1 MGINAT
7 ERRKEIKAEI
17 SAYRGY
23 QNQLCKTLPDSKERR
38 KQLLEIAKNV
48 GILQEELSEVEHK
61 IEIEPIEDYLV
72 SLGIEENG
80 ILPIDHMIC
89 RVCHQANGPATYLDA
104 TVFMNHELND
114 LGKNVRVK
122 VIYDE
127 EGRILLD
134 GILSKEREE
143 PFFKEDKEFHYF
155 KVDSS
160 DVFVNGV
167 DAVINTVS
175 PTYDPEFVHYK
186 YDSESGKYREAH
198 RFSSDK
204 PRKKRVNNFKSLYIP
219 LNPFLGEYNG
229 RLYNTNNSSY
239 MGNLEFDKIIDNSFH
254 MDDIPYFGQPKHIT
268 QDKLKDILH
277 SNRVLIGI
285 DTFRIKGPDDSEN
298 LNTFL
303 YLDSKG
309 NIVDNKMFYIVEHYT
324 EGYSAPRGVLKCI
337 GVTNETYYDTL
348 EELKTLAAKE
358 GMERRSN
365 PALNKLDL
373 ITAVEKE
380 MIDNLHT
387 IIHSYDIEPQ
397 KSGKSIRYQYKN
409 DNGESNE

>member
-7 ERRKEIKAEI
+7 GRRKEIKAVI
-17 SAYRGY
+17 NAYRGY
-23 QNQLCKTLPDSKERR
+23 KNQLCNTLPDSKERR
-38 KQLLEIAKNV
+38 EKLLEIAKNV

-89 RVCHQANGPATYLDA
+89 RVCHQANGPAIYLDA

-122 VIYDE
+122 VIYNE

-143 PFFKEDKEFHYF
+143 PFFKEDKEFQYF

-167 DAVINTVS
+167 DVVINTVS

-254 MDDIPYFGQPKHIT
+254 MDDIPYFGQPRHIT

-365 PALNKLDL
+365 PIPNKLDL

-397 KSGKSIRYQYKN
+397 KTGKSIRYQYKN

>member
-7 ERRKEIKAEI
+7 GRRKEIKDEI

-23 QNQLCKTLPDSKERR
+23 KNRLCKTLPDSKERR
-38 KQLLEIAKNV
+38 AQLLEIAKNV

-89 RVCHQANGPATYLDA
+89 RVCHQANGSAIYLDA

-122 VIYDE
+122 VIYNE

-143 PFFKEDKEFHYF
+143 PFFKEDKEFHYY

-167 DAVINTVS
+167 DVVINTVS

-229 RLYNTNNSSY
+229 RLYNTDNSSY

-254 MDDIPYFGQPKHIT
+254 MDDIPYFGQPRHIT

-277 SNRVLIGI
+277 SNRVLIGV
-285 DTFRIKGPDDSEN
+285 DTFKIKGPDDSEN

-365 PALNKLDL
+365 PIPNKLDL

-397 KSGKSIRYQYKN
+397 KSGKSIRYQYKP

>member
-7 ERRKEIKAEI
+7 GRRKEIKAEI
-17 SAYRGY
+17 SAYRGC
-23 QNQLCKTLPDSKERR
+23 QNQLYNTLPDSKERR
-38 KQLLEIAKNV
+38 EQLLEIAKNV

-89 RVCHQANGPATYLDA
+89 RVCHQANGSAIYLDA
-104 TVFMNHELND
+104 TVFMNHELNN

-167 DAVINTVS
+167 DVVINTVS

-229 RLYNTNNSSY
+229 RLYNTDNSSY

-254 MDDIPYFGQPKHIT
+254 MDDIPYFGQPRHIT

-277 SNRVLIGI
+277 SNRVLIGV
-285 DTFRIKGPDDSEN
+285 DTFKIKGPDDSEN

-365 PALNKLDL
+365 PIPNKLDL

-397 KSGKSIRYQYKN
+397 KSGKSIRYQYKP

>member
-7 ERRKEIKAEI
+7 GRRKEIKDSI

-23 QNQLCKTLPDSKERR
+23 KNHLCNTLPDSKELRE
-38 KQLLEIAKNV
+38 KLSEIAKNV

-89 RVCHQANGPATYLDA
+89 RVCHQANGSAIYLDA

-122 VIYDE
+122 VIYNE

-167 DAVINTVS
+167 DVVINTVS

-229 RLYNTNNSSY
+229 RLYNTDNSSY

-254 MDDIPYFGQPKHIT
+254 MDDIPYFGQPRHIT

-277 SNRVLIGI
+277 SNRVLIGV
-285 DTFRIKGPDDSEN
+285 DTFKIKGPDDSEN

-365 PALNKLDL
+365 PIPNKLDL

-397 KSGKSIRYQYKN
+397 KSGKSIRYQYKP